1 MSQAIGL
8 LETRGLVASI
18 EAADAMLKASNVSL
32 VDKQR
37 ADAGLITIIIEGDT
51 AAVKSSLDA
60 GAEAA
65 KRVGELISVHIIPK
79 PDDQLFQIIPSSSS
93 ILKEKKS
100 ETKPRTVKGKSGASK
115 AAKPSSVTPRKIA
128 KVKEVKKI
136 PDEIKP
142 EPEIEVETEKE
153 LEETIPSVEI
163 ISSSSTIER
172 LRREALSNEEH
183 KKEEVKNIKKTDEK
197 VSEEKGSLPLPM
209 NEIEELNVHDLRK
222 LARSTDGF
230 PIQGRDISKANRAQL
245 LVYFRGLK

>member
-32 VDKQR
+32 TDKQR

-65 KRVGELISVHIIPK
+65 KRVGELVSVHIIPK
-79 PDDQLFQIIPSSSS
+79 PDDQLSIIIPFSSPT
-93 ILKEKKS
+93 IKEKKT
-100 ETKPRTVKGKSGASK
+100 ETKQPVVKGKSGASK
-115 AAKPSSVTPRKIA
+115 SAKPSSVTPRKID
-128 KVKEVKKI
+128 KEKEEKKK
-136 PDEIKP
+136 PEEIKP
-142 EPEIEVETEKE
+142 EPEIEVKTEKE
-153 LEETIPSVEI
+153 IDKNIPPIEV

-172 LRREALSNEEH
+172 LRREALSKEER
-183 KKEEVKNIKKTDEK
+183 KKEEVKNAKKSEEE
-197 VSEEKGSLPLPM
+197 SEEKGSLALSM
-209 NEIEELNVHDLRK
+209 KEIEDLNVHELRK
-222 LARSTDGF
+222 LARNTDGF